1 MQVLYPCCCG
11 LDIHKKFVVACV
23 LTTAD
28 DGRVQKATRTFSTMT
43 DDLLAL
49 LDWLTGAGCTHVA
62 MESTSSY
69 WRPVYNVLEGQLVL
83 LVAAWVDPDADDE
96 TACRVAARDA
106 TRRAIDD
113 ALAGVPAAQVE
124 RLAGLRED
132 ARNQFYGGS

>member
-1 MQVLYPCCCG
+1 MQVMYPCCCG

-49 LDWLTGAGCTHVA
+49 LDWLATSGCTHVA

-69 WRPVYNVLEGQLVL
+69 VRRF
-83 LVAAWVDPDADDE
+83 
-96 TACRVAARDA
+96 TA
-106 TRRAIDD
+106 RAIPP
-113 ALAGVPAAQVE
+113 AGG
-124 RLAGLRED
+124 AGSEGYLWAND
-132 ARNQFYGGS
+132 